1 MARGLPAVYRLLIM
15 SLLPFFFRWLALT
28 IAVWVAT
35 AIVPGITY
43 ERTQDLLI
51 AALVLSILNA
61 FVKPLLRV
69 ISLPFI
75 IVTFGFFLLVINALL
90 LVLTSRLVPG
100 FHVKW
105 FWPAV
110 LGSLVVSLV
119 SIFLGYSD
127 RRSSRPRIVVDPP
140 PSNPPPSSTPR
151 HGPPPGKGPIIDV

>member
-1 MARGLPAVYRLLIM
+1 M
-15 SLLPFFFRWLALT
+15 SLFFRWLALT

-43 ERTQDLLI
+43 DRKQDLLV
-51 AALVLSILNA
+51 ASLVLSILNA

-90 LVLTSRLVPG
+90 MVLTSWLVKG

-127 RRSSRPRIVVDPP
+127 RRSARPRIVVDPP
-140 PSNPPPSSTPR
+140 SANPPPSSTSR
-151 HGPPPGKGPIIDV
+151 QGPPPGKGPIIDV